1 MVEGIMNLLEK
12 LSLENPDSVEL
23 NVIAATRRDL
33 EIDDNQT
40 TIELKEY
47 SERIKEKL
55 YMKLAEKDLFLSKNC
70 KVNFELSSA
79 RKNPKLQI
87 SDVVCNSKLTLGSK
101 KFSEEQKE
109 LLDKIFSSS
118 KYVFNVFRTDFQ
130 KKISDYLIQNNIV
143 DAIFMINEVD
153 EPRLKRELINLLINN
168 INNMPSIN
176 LRLQFELLSL
186 KIRTVIDV
194 QRNLV
199 LCEKFL
205 VNIQENIINKIEK
218 EDFIINKL
226 KLDVS
231 LYLLTIYTHLGNNI
245 KSKQQLIISKKEL
258 EKISGSWD
266 FLEYYYIYKNR
277 EAIYYNTCFNNKET
291 INVLTEAIKKLE
303 HVLDTMKEIDEF
315 GNVKSSNLAKAAGTR
330 LQAYTNLITPNTTNE
345 LRDEYYKKAVLDSE
359 FAIEQFVSEMDKRR
373 QYQYRCMLELAYGN
387 LEQSLIYLMKVVGL
401 NETNF
406 DKFIEEVDKIQ
417 DFSRNFVIANYF
429 EVMQYVSN
437 NKMFELAS
445 KMYQAFYN
453 NKNIYNKFKLEES
466 VEIELD
472 DNLFVFENK
481 SNEIVAMHPF
491 EMIYWSLGKYH
502 KESDKK
508 IAIKYFDKAIE
519 LCNEMN
525 ESTIRVI
532 ELAIEADKLSI
543 SDNINEDK
551 NVLIQKYNNIMNNK
565 DMEDV
570 HEFLNKL
577 RDDFECIELFDKRE

>member
-1 MVEGIMNLLEK
+1 
-12 LSLENPDSVEL
+12 
-23 NVIAATRRDL
+23 
-33 EIDDNQT
+33 
-40 TIELKEY
+40 
-47 SERIKEKL
+47 
-55 YMKLAEKDLFLSKNC
+55 
-70 KVNFELSSA
+70 
-79 RKNPKLQI
+79 
-87 SDVVCNSKLTLGSK
+87 
-101 KFSEEQKE
+101 
-109 LLDKIFSSS
+109 
-118 KYVFNVFRTDFQ
+118 
-130 KKISDYLIQNNIV
+130 
-143 DAIFMINEVD
+143 
-153 EPRLKRELINLLINN
+153 
-168 INNMPSIN
+168 
-176 LRLQFELLSL
+176 
-186 KIRTVIDV
+186 
-194 QRNLV
+194 
-199 LCEKFL
+199 
-205 VNIQENIINKIEK
+205 
-218 EDFIINKL
+218 
-226 KLDVS
+226 
-231 LYLLTIYTHLGNNI
+231 
-245 KSKQQLIISKKEL
+245 
-258 EKISGSWD
+258 
-266 FLEYYYIYKNR
+266 
-277 EAIYYNTCFNNKET
+277 
-291 INVLTEAIKKLE
+291 
-303 HVLDTMKEIDEF
+303 
-315 GNVKSSNLAKAAGTR
+315 
-330 LQAYTNLITPNTTNE
+330 
-345 LRDEYYKKAVLDSE
+345 
-359 FAIEQFVSEMDKRR
+359 
-373 QYQYRCMLELAYGN
+373 
-387 LEQSLIYLMKVVGL
+387 MKVVCL

-577 RDDFECIELFDKRE
+577 RDDFECIELFDTREEIENACRMISTEIKV